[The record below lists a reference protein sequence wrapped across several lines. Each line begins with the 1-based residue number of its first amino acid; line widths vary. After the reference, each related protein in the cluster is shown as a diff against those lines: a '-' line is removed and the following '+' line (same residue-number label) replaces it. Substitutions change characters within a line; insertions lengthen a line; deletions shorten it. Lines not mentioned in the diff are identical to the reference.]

1 MLPVQAKYVEFLQ
14 SLKSELQ
21 ALHTLDIESFGID
34 NAIANITS
42 TELLIPVIGGF
53 SAGKSSL
60 LNSFLQEEILS
71 VAVTPETALATELH
85 YSTQEYIEAITPSGQ
100 SVRFEKSQMEQLKNK
115 ASEFSYVKLYLN
127 KQCLKDIEPLVLVDM
142 PGFESPLASHNKAIF
157 EYIRRGVYFVILQ
170 SVEHGNIT
178 ASVRREIDNLLT
190 FERKFSF
197 FLSKSNLKPQS
208 ELDEIRS
215 FVQEQLSDY
224 FDYEGQV
231 ECIGKDGGTNLAK
244 IISTLNPN
252 AIVEDLYLTGLKDRF
267 SQIKQT
273 INTHITALSQDKEQ
287 NAKDIQDLK
296 NGLQKLE
303 QERDSLIT
311 QVQER
316 YGDTNINKIING
328 VNNALNRGLNE
339 IAQSYMSGGDSALDS
354 TINSIVK
361 STLSQEV
368 KTSMEHIGEDVIHA
382 FGKQLED
389 SLSIMQRLSLSDT
402 ICNVIDVKKIGSTA
416 TTLFTNATESMAKY
430 GGIVGV
436 IGRLG
441 VFISPIVTPLL
452 TAIVSLLPTLVQ
464 LLFGDTEQKKLES
477 VKNALLTQVFPQI
490 LAELRAK
497 LPPELQEQ
505 TTKLIESI
513 SQEFEEQIAQKLQ
526 AIESAQGELES
537 KKQEIEQMIA
547 TYKEALDSITALANT
562 ALYA

>member
-1 MLPVQAKYVEFLQ
+1 MLSVQAKYVKFLQ
-14 SLKSELQ
+14 SLKDELQ
-21 ALHTLDIESFGID
+21 KLSALDTESFGID

-71 VAVTPETALATELH
+71 VSVTPETALATELH

-115 ASEFSYVKLYLN
+115 ASEFSYAKLYLN

-303 QERDSLIT
+303 QQRDSLIA

-339 IAQSYMSGGDSALDS
+339 IAQSYMSGGDSALDF

-361 STLSQEV
+361 TTLSQEV

-416 TTLFTNATESMAKY
+416 ATLFTNATESMAKY
-430 GGIVGV
+430 GGIVGA
-436 IGRLG
+436 IGRIG
-441 VFISPIVTPLL
+441 VFIAPIINPLL

-526 AIESAQGELES
+526 AIESAQGELEG

-547 TYKEALDSITALANT
+547 TYKKVLDSITALANT
-562 ALYA
+562 TLYA

>member
-1 MLPVQAKYVEFLQ
+1 MLPTQAKYVEFLQ

-34 NAIANITS
+34 NAIANITN

-60 LNSFLQEEILS
+60 LNSFLQEEVLS

-85 YSTQEYIEAITPSGQ
+85 YSTQEYAEAITPSGQ
-100 SVRFEKSQMEQLKNK
+100 SVRFEKSQMELLKNR
-115 ASEFSYVKLYLN
+115 ASEFSYAKLYLN

-208 ELDEIRS
+208 ELEEIRT

-231 ECIGKDGGTNLAK
+231 ECIGKDGGANLAK

-252 AIVEDLYLTGLKDRF
+252 AIIEDLYLTGLKDRF

-296 NGLQKLE
+296 DGLSKLE
-303 QERDSLIT
+303 QQRDSLIA
-311 QVQER
+311 QAQER
-316 YGDTNINKIING
+316 YSDTNISKIING

-382 FGKQLED
+382 FGKQLAD
-389 SLSIMQRLSLSDT
+389 TISTIQRLSLSDA
-402 ICNVIDVKKIGSTA
+402 ICNVIDVKKLGSTA
-416 TTLFTNATESMAKY
+416 TSLFTNTAESMAKY
-430 GGIVGV
+430 GGIVGI

-505 TTKLIESI
+505 TTKLIEAI
-513 SQEFEEQIAQKLQ
+513 SQEFAEQIAQKLQ
-526 AIESAQGELES
+526 AMEAAQSELES
-537 KKQEIEQMIA
+537 KKHEIEQMIA
-547 TYKEALDSITALANT
+547 TYKKVLDSITSLANT

>member
-1 MLPVQAKYVEFLQ
+1 MLPVQAKYVKFLQ
-14 SLKSELQ
+14 SLKDELQ
-21 ALHTLDIESFGID
+21 KLNALDIEAFGID

-100 SVRFEKSQMEQLKNK
+100 SVRFEKSQIEQLKNK

-178 ASVRREIDNLLT
+178 ASVRRETDNLLT

-303 QERDSLIT
+303 QERDSLIA

-361 STLSQEV
+361 TTLSQEV

-416 TTLFTNATESMAKY
+416 TSLFTNATESMAKY
-430 GGIVGV
+430 GGIVGA

>member
-21 ALHTLDIESFGID
+21 ALRTLDIESFGID

-85 YSTQEYIEAITPSGQ
+85 YSTQEYAEAITPSGQ
-100 SVRFEKSQMEQLKNK
+100 SVRFEKSQMELLKNR
-115 ASEFSYVKLYLN
+115 ASEFSYAKLYLN

-208 ELDEIRS
+208 ELDEIKA
-215 FVQEQLSDY
+215 FAQEQLSDY
-224 FDYEGQV
+224 FDYKGQV

-252 AIVEDLYLTGLKDRF
+252 AIIEDLYLTGLKDRF

-296 NGLQKLE
+296 DGLQKLG
-303 QERDSLIT
+303 QQRDSLIA
-311 QVQER
+311 QAQER
-316 YGDTNINKIING
+316 YSDTNISKIING

-361 STLSQEV
+361 TTLSQEV

-389 SLSIMQRLSLSDT
+389 TISTIQRLSLSDA
-402 ICNVIDVKKIGSTA
+402 ICNAIDVKKLGDTA
-416 TTLFTNATESMAKY
+416 ATLFTNATKSMAKY
-430 GGIVGV
+430 GGIVGI

-513 SQEFEEQIAQKLQ
+513 SQEFAEQIAQKLQ
-526 AIESAQGELES
+526 AMEAAQSELES
-537 KKQEIEQMIA
+537 KKHEIEQMIA
-547 TYKEALDSITALANT
+547 TYKKVLDSITTLANT

>member
-1 MLPVQAKYVEFLQ
+1 MLPVQAKYVKFLQ
-14 SLKSELQ
+14 SLKDELQ
-21 ALHTLDIESFGID
+21 KLSALDIEAFGID

-85 YSTQEYIEAITPSGQ
+85 YSTQEYVEAITPSGQ

-115 ASEFSYVKLYLN
+115 ASEFSYAKLYLN

-208 ELDEIRS
+208 ELDEIKS

-303 QERDSLIT
+303 QERDSLIA

-361 STLSQEV
+361 TTLSQEV

-547 TYKEALDSITALANT
+547 TYKETLDSITALANT

>member
-1 MLPVQAKYVEFLQ
+1 MLPVQAKYVKFLQ
-14 SLKSELQ
+14 SLKDELQ
-21 ALHTLDIESFGID
+21 KLSALDIEAFGID

-60 LNSFLQEEILS
+60 LNSFLQEDILS

-85 YSTQEYIEAITPSGQ
+85 YSTQEYVEAITPSGQ
-100 SVRFEKSQMEQLKNK
+100 SVRFEKSQIEQLKNK
-115 ASEFSYVKLYLN
+115 ASEFSYAKLYLN

-208 ELDEIRS
+208 ELDEIKA
-215 FVQEQLSDY
+215 FAQEQLSDY

-231 ECIGKDGGTNLAK
+231 ECIGKDGGTSLAK

-252 AIVEDLYLTGLKDRF
+252 AIIEDLYLTGLKDRF

-303 QERDSLIT
+303 QERDSLIA

-316 YGDTNINKIING
+316 HGDTNINKIING

-361 STLSQEV
+361 TTLSQEV

-430 GGIVGV
+430 GGIVGA
-436 IGRLG
+436 IGRIG
-441 VFISPIVTPLL
+441 VFIAPIINPLL

>member
-1 MLPVQAKYVEFLQ
+1 MLPTQAKYVEFLQ

-60 LNSFLQEEILS
+60 LNSFLQEDILS

-85 YSTQEYIEAITPSGQ
+85 YSTQEYAEAITPSGEC
-100 SVRFEKSQMEQLKNK
+100 VRFEKSQMEQLKNK
-115 ASEFSYVKLYLN
+115 ASEFSYAKLYLN

-208 ELDEIRS
+208 ELEDVKS

-252 AIVEDLYLTGLKDRF
+252 AIIEDLYLTGLKDRF

-296 NGLQKLE
+296 DGLQKLE
-303 QERDSLIT
+303 QQRDSLIA
-311 QVQER
+311 QAQER
-316 YGDTNINKIING
+316 YSDTNISKIING

-361 STLSQEV
+361 TTLSQEV

-382 FGKQLED
+382 FGKQLAD
-389 SLSIMQRLSLSDT
+389 TFSTIQRLSLSDA
-402 ICNVIDVKKIGSTA
+402 ICNVIDVKKLGSTA
-416 TTLFTNATESMAKY
+416 TMLFTNATESMAKY
-430 GGIVGV
+430 GGIVGI

-490 LAELRAK
+490 LGELRAK

-513 SQEFEEQIAQKLQ
+513 SQEFAEQIAQKLQ
-526 AIESAQGELES
+526 AMEAAQSELES

-547 TYKEALDSITALANT
+547 TYKKVLDSITSLANT

>member
-60 LNSFLQEEILS
+60 LNSFLQEDILS

-85 YSTQEYIEAITPSGQ
+85 YSTQEYAEAITPSGQ
-100 SVRFEKSQMEQLKNK
+100 SVRFEKSQMEQLKNR
-115 ASEFSYVKLYLN
+115 ASEFSYAKLYLN

-208 ELDEIRS
+208 ELEDVKS

-252 AIVEDLYLTGLKDRF
+252 AIIEDLYLTGLKDRF

-296 NGLQKLE
+296 DGLQKLE
-303 QERDSLIT
+303 QQRDSLIA
-311 QVQER
+311 QAQER
-316 YGDTNINKIING
+316 YSDTNISKIING

-382 FGKQLED
+382 FGKQLAD
-389 SLSIMQRLSLSDT
+389 TISTIQRLSLSDA
-402 ICNVIDVKKIGSTA
+402 ICNVIDVKKIGGTA
-416 TTLFTNATESMAKY
+416 ATLFTNTAESMAKY
-430 GGIVGV
+430 GGIVGI

-490 LAELRAK
+490 LGELRAK

-513 SQEFEEQIAQKLQ
+513 SQEFAEQIAQKLQ
-526 AIESAQGELES
+526 AMEAAQSELES
-537 KKQEIEQMIA
+537 KKHEIEQMIA
-547 TYKEALDSITALANT
+547 TYKKVLDSITSLANT

>member
-1 MLPVQAKYVEFLQ
+1 MLPVQAKYVKFLQ
-14 SLKSELQ
+14 SLKDELQ
-21 ALHTLDIESFGID
+21 KLSALDIEAFGID

-60 LNSFLQEEILS
+60 LNSFLQEDILS

-85 YSTQEYIEAITPSGQ
+85 YSTQEYVEAITPSGQ

-115 ASEFSYVKLYLN
+115 ASEFSYAKLYLN

-208 ELDEIRS
+208 ELDEIKS

-303 QERDSLIT
+303 QERDSLIA

-361 STLSQEV
+361 TTLSQEV

-464 LLFGDTEQKKLES
+464 LLFDDTEQKKLES

-547 TYKEALDSITALANT
+547 TYKETLDSITALANT

>member
-1 MLPVQAKYVEFLQ
+1 M
-14 SLKSELQ
+14 EL
-21 ALHTLDIESFGID
+21 
-34 NAIANITS
+34 
-42 TELLIPVIGGF
+42 
-53 SAGKSSL
+53 
-60 LNSFLQEEILS
+60 
-71 VAVTPETALATELH
+71 
-85 YSTQEYIEAITPSGQ
+85 
-100 SVRFEKSQMEQLKNK
+100 LKNK
-115 ASEFSYVKLYLN
+115 ASEFSYAKLYLN

-157 EYIRRGVYFVILQ
+157 EYIRRGVYFVIPQ

-178 ASVRREIDNLLT
+178 ASVRREIDNLLA
-190 FERKFSF
+190 FDRKFSF
-197 FLSKSNLKPQS
+197 FLSKSNLKPQG
-208 ELDEIRS
+208 ELDEIRN
-215 FVQEQLSDY
+215 FVQEQLGDY

-231 ECIGKDGGTNLAK
+231 ECIGKNGGTSLAK

-252 AIVEDLYLTGLKDRF
+252 AIIEDLYLTGLKDRF

-273 INTHITALSQDKEQ
+273 INTHITALSQDKKQ

-296 NGLQKLE
+296 DGLQKLD
-303 QERDSLIT
+303 QQRDSLIA
-311 QVQER
+311 QAQER
-316 YGDTNINKIING
+316 YSDTNISKIVNG

-389 SLSIMQRLSLSDT
+389 TFSTIQRLSLSDA
-402 ICNVIDVKKIGSTA
+402 ICNVIDVKKIGNTA
-416 TTLFTNATESMAKY
+416 TTLFTNAIESMAKY
-430 GGIVGV
+430 GGIVGI

-464 LLFGDTEQKKLES
+464 LLFGNTEQKKLES

-497 LPPELQEQ
+497 LPPGLQEQ

-513 SQEFEEQIAQKLQ
+513 SQEFAEQITQKLQ
-526 AIESAQGELES
+526 AMEAAQSELES

-547 TYKEALDSITALANT
+547 TYKKVLDSITTLANT

>member
-14 SLKSELQ
+14 SLKDELQ
-21 ALHTLDIESFGID
+21 KLSALDIESFGID

-115 ASEFSYVKLYLN
+115 ASEFSYAKLYLN

-252 AIVEDLYLTGLKDRF
+252 AIIEDLYLTGLKDRF

-303 QERDSLIT
+303 QERDSLIA
-311 QVQER
+311 QAQER
-316 YGDTNINKIING
+316 YSDTNINKIING

-361 STLSQEV
+361 TTLSQEV

>member
-60 LNSFLQEEILS
+60 LNSFLQEDILS

-85 YSTQEYIEAITPSGQ
+85 YSTQEYAEAITPSGQ
-100 SVRFEKSQMEQLKNK
+100 SVRFEKSQMELLKNR
-115 ASEFSYVKLYLN
+115 ASEFSYAKLYLN

-157 EYIRRGVYFVILQ
+157 EYIKRGVYFVILQ

-197 FLSKSNLKPQS
+197 FLSKSNLKAKG
-208 ELDEIRS
+208 ELEEIRT

-252 AIVEDLYLTGLKDRF
+252 AIIEDLYLTGLQDRF

-296 NGLQKLE
+296 DGLQKLE
-303 QERDSLIT
+303 QQRDSLIA
-311 QVQER
+311 QAQER
-316 YGDTNINKIING
+316 YSDTNISKIING

-382 FGKQLED
+382 FDKQLAD
-389 SLSIMQRLSLSDT
+389 TFSTIQRLSLSDA
-402 ICNVIDVKKIGSTA
+402 ICNAIDVKKLGGTA
-416 TTLFTNATESMAKY
+416 ATLFTNTAESMAKY
-430 GGIVGV
+430 GGIVGI
-436 IGRLG
+436 IGKIG

-513 SQEFEEQIAQKLQ
+513 SQEFAEQIAQKLQ
-526 AIESAQGELES
+526 AMEAAQSELES
-537 KKQEIEQMIA
+537 KKHEIEQMIA
-547 TYKEALDSITALANT
+547 TYKKVLDSITSLANT

>member
-85 YSTQEYIEAITPSGQ
+85 YSTQEYAEAITPSGEC
-100 SVRFEKSQMEQLKNK
+100 VRFEKSQMEQLKNK
-115 ASEFSYVKLYLN
+115 ASEFSYAKLYLN

-208 ELDEIRS
+208 ELEDVKS

-252 AIVEDLYLTGLKDRF
+252 AIIEDLYLTGLKDRF

-296 NGLQKLE
+296 DGLQKLE
-303 QERDSLIT
+303 QQRDSLIA
-311 QVQER
+311 QAQER
-316 YGDTNINKIING
+316 YSDTNISKIING

-361 STLSQEV
+361 TTLSQEV

-382 FGKQLED
+382 FGKQLAD
-389 SLSIMQRLSLSDT
+389 TISTIQRLSLSDA
-402 ICNVIDVKKIGSTA
+402 ICNVIDVKKLGSTA
-416 TTLFTNATESMAKY
+416 TMLFTNATESMAKY
-430 GGIVGV
+430 GGIVGI

-513 SQEFEEQIAQKLQ
+513 SQEFAEQIAQKLQ
-526 AIESAQGELES
+526 AMEAAQSELES

-547 TYKEALDSITALANT
+547 TYKKVLDSITTLANT

>member
-60 LNSFLQEEILS
+60 LNSFLQEDILS

-85 YSTQEYIEAITPSGQ
+85 YSTQEYIEAITPSGEC
-100 SVRFEKSQMEQLKNK
+100 VRFEKSQMEQLKNK
-115 ASEFSYVKLYLN
+115 ASEFSYAKLYLN

-208 ELDEIRS
+208 ELEDVKS

-252 AIVEDLYLTGLKDRF
+252 AIIEDLYLTGLQDRF

-296 NGLQKLE
+296 DGLQKLE
-303 QERDSLIT
+303 QQRDSLIA
-311 QVQER
+311 QAQER
-316 YGDTNINKIING
+316 YSDTNISKIING

-361 STLSQEV
+361 TTLSQEV
-368 KTSMEHIGEDVIHA
+368 KTSMEHIGEDVIRA
-382 FGKQLED
+382 FDKQLED
-389 SLSIMQRLSLSDT
+389 TFSTIQRLSLSDA
-402 ICNVIDVKKIGSTA
+402 ICNAIDVKKIGGTA
-416 TTLFTNATESMAKY
+416 ATLFTNTAESMAKY
-430 GGIVGV
+430 GGIVGI

-490 LAELRAK
+490 LGELRAK

-513 SQEFEEQIAQKLQ
+513 SQEFAEQIAQKLQ
-526 AIESAQGELES
+526 AMEAAQSELES

-547 TYKEALDSITALANT
+547 AYKKVLDSITTLANT

>member
-1 MLPVQAKYVEFLQ
+1 M
-14 SLKSELQ
+14 
-21 ALHTLDIESFGID
+21 
-34 NAIANITS
+34 
-42 TELLIPVIGGF
+42 
-53 SAGKSSL
+53 
-60 LNSFLQEEILS
+60 
-71 VAVTPETALATELH
+71 
-85 YSTQEYIEAITPSGQ
+85 
-100 SVRFEKSQMEQLKNK
+100 
-115 ASEFSYVKLYLN
+115 
-127 KQCLKDIEPLVLVDM
+127 
-142 PGFESPLASHNKAIF
+142 
-157 EYIRRGVYFVILQ
+157 ILQ

-178 ASVRREIDNLLT
+178 ASARREIDNLLT

-208 ELDEIRS
+208 ELDEVRS

-252 AIVEDLYLTGLKDRF
+252 AIIEDLYLTGLKDRF

-303 QERDSLIT
+303 QERDSLIA

-361 STLSQEV
+361 TTLSQEV

-389 SLSIMQRLSLSDT
+389 SLSISKDSL
-402 ICNVIDVKKIGSTA
+402 
-416 TTLFTNATESMAKY
+416 
-430 GGIVGV
+430 
-436 IGRLG
+436 
-441 VFISPIVTPLL
+441 
-452 TAIVSLLPTLVQ
+452 
-464 LLFGDTEQKKLES
+464 
-477 VKNALLTQVFPQI
+477 
-490 LAELRAK
+490 
-497 LPPELQEQ
+497 
-505 TTKLIESI
+505 
-513 SQEFEEQIAQKLQ
+513 
-526 AIESAQGELES
+526 
-537 KKQEIEQMIA
+537 
-547 TYKEALDSITALANT
+547 
-562 ALYA
+562 

>member
-34 NAIANITS
+34 NAIANITG

-85 YSTQEYIEAITPSGQ
+85 YSTQEYVEAITPSGQ

-115 ASEFSYVKLYLN
+115 ASEFSYAKLYLN

-197 FLSKSNLKPQS
+197 FLSKSNLKAKG
-208 ELDEIRS
+208 ELEEIRT

-252 AIVEDLYLTGLKDRF
+252 AIIEDLYLTGLQDRF

-296 NGLQKLE
+296 DGLSKLE
-303 QERDSLIT
+303 QQRDSLIA
-311 QVQER
+311 QAQER
-316 YGDTNINKIING
+316 YSDTNISKIING

-382 FGKQLED
+382 FGKQLAD
-389 SLSIMQRLSLSDT
+389 TISTIQRLSLSDA
-402 ICNVIDVKKIGSTA
+402 ICNAIDVKKLGGTA
-416 TTLFTNATESMAKY
+416 GNAIHKCHRIY
-430 GGIVGV
+430 GGIVGI
-436 IGRLG
+436 IGKIG

-513 SQEFEEQIAQKLQ
+513 SQEFAEQIAQKLQ
-526 AIESAQGELES
+526 AMEAAQSELES

-547 TYKEALDSITALANT
+547 TYKKVLDSITTLANT

>member
-85 YSTQEYIEAITPSGQ
+85 YSTQEYAEAITPSGEC
-100 SVRFEKSQMEQLKNK
+100 VRFEKSQMEQLKNK
-115 ASEFSYVKLYLN
+115 ASEFSYAKLYLN

-208 ELDEIRS
+208 ELEDVKS

-252 AIVEDLYLTGLKDRF
+252 AIIEDLYLTGLKDRF

-296 NGLQKLE
+296 DGLQKLV
-303 QERDSLIT
+303 QQRDSLIA
-311 QVQER
+311 QAQER
-316 YGDTNINKIING
+316 YSDTNISKIING

-361 STLSQEV
+361 TTLSQEV

-382 FGKQLED
+382 FGKQLAD
-389 SLSIMQRLSLSDT
+389 TISTIQRLSLSDA
-402 ICNVIDVKKIGSTA
+402 ICNVIDVKKLGGTA
-416 TTLFTNATESMAKY
+416 AMLFTNATESMAKY
-430 GGIVGV
+430 GGIVGI

-513 SQEFEEQIAQKLQ
+513 SQEFAEQIAQKLQ
-526 AIESAQGELES
+526 AMEAAQSELES

-547 TYKEALDSITALANT
+547 TYKKVLDSITTLANT

>member
-1 MLPVQAKYVEFLQ
+1 MLPTQAKYVEFLQ

-34 NAIANITS
+34 NAIANITG

-85 YSTQEYIEAITPSGQ
+85 YSTQEYVEAITPSGQ
-100 SVRFEKSQMEQLKNK
+100 SVRFEKSQMELLKNR
-115 ASEFSYVKLYLN
+115 ASEFSYAKLYLN

-142 PGFESPLASHNKAIF
+142 PGFESLLASHNKAIF

-208 ELDEIRS
+208 ELEDVKS

-252 AIVEDLYLTGLKDRF
+252 AIIEDLYLTGLQDRF

-296 NGLQKLE
+296 DGLQKLE
-303 QERDSLIT
+303 QQRDSLIA
-311 QVQER
+311 QAQER
-316 YGDTNINKIING
+316 YSDTNISKIING

-389 SLSIMQRLSLSDT
+389 TFSTIQRLSLSDA
-402 ICNVIDVKKIGSTA
+402 ICNVIDVKKIGGTA
-416 TTLFTNATESMAKY
+416 ATLFTNATESMAKY
-430 GGIVGV
+430 GGIVGI

-513 SQEFEEQIAQKLQ
+513 SQEFAEQIAQKLK
-526 AIESAQGELES
+526 AMEAAQSELES
-537 KKQEIEQMIA
+537 KKHEIEQMIA
-547 TYKEALDSITALANT
+547 TYKKVLDSITTLANT